1 MITAERNGMQ
11 KFKARV
17 QELADKYESR
27 LAEKGIKVSVSKRY
41 FESEVI
47 ESSGSGGNGAILDS
61 AFRARDRKREK
72 DQGYNYQR
80 NRYHCIVLSV
90 LPLEKKNSLREDSKD
105 YSFMLRKVERAHIGQ
120 EPRRIAYAEDKLLG
134 RIEKRILK
142 ILKKAERQSPEDV
155 CKNRLPDALRY
166 TFSGGYGYKK
176 SYCGKDKLTW
186 DIIFAS
192 CFAAAVIV
200 LILAGWIFSELK

>member
-1 MITAERNGMQ
+1 MITAERNSMQ

-17 QELADKYESR
+17 QELTDKYESR
-27 LAEKGIKVSVSKRY
+27 LAEHGIKVAVSKRY

-47 ESSGSGGNGAILDS
+47 ESSGSGGKSAIFNS

-90 LPLEKKNSLREDSKD
+90 LPLAKNGYLREDSKD

-142 ILKKAERQSPEDV
+142 ILKKAERQSPEAV
-155 CKNRLPDALRY
+155 CKNRLADALRY

-192 CFAAAVIV
+192 CFVAVVIV